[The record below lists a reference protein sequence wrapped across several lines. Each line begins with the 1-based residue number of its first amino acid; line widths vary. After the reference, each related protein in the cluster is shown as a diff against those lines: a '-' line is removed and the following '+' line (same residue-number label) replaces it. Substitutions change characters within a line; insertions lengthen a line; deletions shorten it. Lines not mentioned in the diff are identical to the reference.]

1 MDHVCLGFLNLFE
14 ELLLFVSVYGLSDI
28 FVNYMKLNM
37 MEKIYYYTFLGFIG
51 LFIFTLTV
59 YY

>member
-14 ELLLFVSVYGLSDI
+14 ELLLFVSVYGLSGI
-28 FVNYMKLNM
+28 FVNHMKFNTT
-37 MEKIYYYTFLGFIG
+37 EKIYYYTFLGLIG
-51 LFIFTLTV
+51 LFIFTLTI

>member
-28 FVNYMKLNM
+28 FVNHMKFNT
-37 MEKIYYYTFLGFIG
+37 MEKIYYYTF
-51 LFIFTLTV
+51 
-59 YY
+59 

>member
-14 ELLLFVSVYGLSDI
+14 ELLLFVSIYGLSDI
-28 FVNYMKLNM
+28 FVNHMKFNT
-37 MEKIYYYTFLGFIG
+37 MEKIYYYTLLGFIG
-51 LFIFTLTV
+51 LFIFTLTI